1 MGCAASKKDEED
13 DVVTLCKERK
23 RLVRLAV
30 ERRYVLA
37 DAHFKYNHSLN
48 AVAAAIRL
56 FVARHS
62 SPSSPFFITFPS
74 SASEMTETIARP
86 TYHSAAFLDSSKVE
100 REIQE
105 QEEEWGNREANKEE
119 EEEEEEE
126 EWGNREANKEEE
138 EWGNQEAKEEEEEE
152 GDENEFEDAE
162 EGEEVCEHFCG
173 EMAPPM
179 VAVHRNFGWAFFDA
193 YDGMR
198 TQVVSGLSQ
207 SSDEDLRAL
216 REEEGIPELEE
227 DGEREISERK
237 LVDVNNGEVGVVESV
252 TEGDDVNESQEE
264 HNSFRMIDTAPD
276 GRELLEALK
285 DVEDHFIRAYHSG
298 FDVSRMLEANRVP
311 MQSGLEEIKGGFS
324 SLSSF
329 FFDNFIN

>member
-1 MGCAASKKDEED
+1 
-13 DVVTLCKERK
+13 
-23 RLVRLAV
+23 
-30 ERRYVLA
+30 
-37 DAHFKYNHSLN
+37 
-48 AVAAAIRL
+48 
-56 FVARHS
+56 
-62 SPSSPFFITFPS
+62 
-74 SASEMTETIARP
+74 
-86 TYHSAAFLDSSKVE
+86 
-100 REIQE
+100 
-105 QEEEWGNREANKEE
+105 
-119 EEEEEEE
+119 
-126 EWGNREANKEEE
+126 
-138 EWGNQEAKEEEEEE
+138 
-152 GDENEFEDAE
+152 
-162 EGEEVCEHFCG
+162 
-173 EMAPPM
+173 MAPPM